1 MAKLKNPLSSFGAV
15 GRLGDAITLRG
26 RRRQTIAEKPPI
38 PTDARTPPQLAWRH
52 MYQKAVD
59 LWHGL
64 NAEEK
69 QEWESLARPKQMTG
83 FSWFISQALKPNPGL
98 YLPLQGGIMQGDIDM
113 AKYRLLKLPLPTDD
127 QEAATKKYHDDNLMP
142 PYTSG
147 IRVYRDTWFNCPN
160 DANTYI
166 TFTHERYKTNIYF
179 SPGDWPNTPQILTAG
194 VYYLA
199 ATIMWNPNA
208 TGYRAAHIDVNRTY
222 TVASVQFKGDA
233 AFPATTTLSICTKLE
248 VDDFIDVKVYQNSG
262 GALAIWQIDRL
273 SPEFCVQRIG

>member
-1 MAKLKNPLSSFGAV
+1 MAKLKNPLLALEAV

-26 RRRQTIAEKPPI
+26 RRQQTIAEKPPF
-38 PTDARTPPQLAWRH
+38 PTDVKSPPQLAWRH

-69 QEWESLARPKQMTG
+69 QEWESLARPKHMTG
-83 FSWFISQALKPNPGL
+83 FAWFLSQCLKPNPGL

-127 QEAATKKYHDDNLMP
+127 QEAATKKYHDDNLIP
-142 PYTSG
+142 NYTAG
-147 IRVYRDTWFNCPN
+147 IRLYYDTWVNVPN
-160 DANTYI
+160 NANYYLPWNAT
-166 TFTHERYKTNIYF
+166 RYQT
-179 SPGDWPNTPQILTAG
+179 GILWYPDDVPAEPTIIEPG

-199 ATIMWNPNA
+199 ATIMWAPNA
-208 TGYRAAHIDVNRTY
+208 TGYRAAHIDVNRSY
-222 TVASVQFKGDA
+222 TVASVQFKGYA

-248 VDDFIDVKVYQNSG
+248 ANDYLDVKVYQDSG
-262 GALAIWQIDRL
+262 AAIAIWQIDRL